1 MINKKIISILVLIS
15 IFSSTL
21 SYAVTVKD
29 LYPAAKVY
37 NAVSKTWSV
46 PAVIEAV
53 GLNGLAQETVMLSL
67 TKAIMGGVITSL
79 AIAGVGYVANSY
91 IDWLMGNNP
100 SMYYDVDGVLKYDN
114 HATVYSVPAGLLDA
128 ASAYAATS
136 LANAC
141 PCSCGTGNTV
151 GIVGGSVTSSSHAGY
166 GSVFS
171 HGGWSWNG
179 CIFDWNMWYVDDS
192 SDCPRHRM
200 LYWTAINNACLT
212 AYDSVTKNPVT
223 SPYLNPLNEAAIDS
237 GNSPLNDQSAAAI
250 DKAAQLIAGGIGAAA
265 AAGSLPKKLHDG
277 MVQGI
282 SSADAAAV
290 QAAADNKTAAQA
302 AADAVVSGTSSLS
315 QAQLVSAL
323 QSQGLSANAI
333 AAAVDAYNKSN
344 NMTAAGLAIAIAGAL
359 NGQGLTPAQVQAATS
374 AALASAGISAAGIAA
389 AINSTFPG
397 LTATQLAAALSYCG
411 LTATAIAAAIK
422 AANPSLT
429 QAEVQAAVTAAIAAS
444 VTPLTAY
451 SGGNTI
457 GLVPYALPDV
467 GDFAGLF
474 SGFLAAMRKTPLF
487 SLPGLLSSSVP
498 SGGSCYF
505 EVNMSERFGGTH
517 TVSICN
523 WSTGLS
529 CMKAVLLCIAS
540 IFAVGIITKGGN

>member
-166 GSVFS
+166 GSLYS

-302 AADAVVSGTSSLS
+302 AADAAVSGTSSLS

-333 AAAVDAYNKSN
+333 AAAIDAVNKVNS
-344 NMTAAGLAIAIAGAL
+344 MTAVGIAGAITGAL
-359 NGQGLTPAQVQAATS
+359 AGQGLTQAQQQAAVA
-374 AALASAGISAAGIAA
+374 AALAAANISAAQIAA
-389 AINSTFPG
+389 AIVAANPSISP
-397 LTATQLAAALSYCG
+397 AQLAAAL
-411 LTATAIAAAIK
+411 ATAHLSAADIGA
-422 AANPSLT
+422 AVHTANPSLT
-429 QAEVQAAVTAAIAAS
+429 QEQIEAAVAAALAAKLGDDVAVPEDVLPTAPDKKS
-444 VTPLTAY
+444 LSGVMTTFLTAL
-451 SGGNTI
+451 SNIPIMNTLRGLTIQCSGTSTLCLNLPSRLGGN
-457 GLVPYALPDV
+457 AC
-467 GDFAGLF
+467 FNAG
-474 SGFLAAMRKTPLF
+474 GATDGINMA
-487 SLPGLLSSSVP
+487 GHALLSLTSLFMFV
-498 SGGSCYF
+498 
-505 EVNMSERFGGTH
+505 
-517 TVSICN
+517 
-523 WSTGLS
+523 W
-529 CMKAVLLCIAS
+529 
-540 IFAVGIITKGGN
+540 IFRG

>member
-302 AADAVVSGTSSLS
+302 AADAAVSGTSSLS

-333 AAAVDAYNKSN
+333 AAAIDAVNKVNS
-344 NMTAAGLAIAIAGAL
+344 MTAVGIAGAITGAL
-359 NGQGLTPAQVQAATS
+359 AGQGLTQAQQQAAVA
-374 AALASAGISAAGIAA
+374 AALAAKLGDDVAVPEDVLPTAPDKKSLSGVMT
-389 AINSTFPG
+389 TFLTALSNIPIMNTLRG
-397 LTATQLAAALSYCG
+397 LTIQCSGTSTLCLNLPSRLGGNACFNAGGATDGINMAGHAL
-411 LTATAIAAAIK
+411 L
-422 AANPSLT
+422 SLT
-429 QAEVQAAVTAAIAAS
+429 S
-444 VTPLTAY
+444 
-451 SGGNTI
+451 
-457 GLVPYALPDV
+457 
-467 GDFAGLF
+467 LF
-474 SGFLAAMRKTPLF
+474 MF
-487 SLPGLLSSSVP
+487 V
-498 SGGSCYF
+498 
-505 EVNMSERFGGTH
+505 
-517 TVSICN
+517 
-523 WSTGLS
+523 W
-529 CMKAVLLCIAS
+529 
-540 IFAVGIITKGGN
+540 IFRG